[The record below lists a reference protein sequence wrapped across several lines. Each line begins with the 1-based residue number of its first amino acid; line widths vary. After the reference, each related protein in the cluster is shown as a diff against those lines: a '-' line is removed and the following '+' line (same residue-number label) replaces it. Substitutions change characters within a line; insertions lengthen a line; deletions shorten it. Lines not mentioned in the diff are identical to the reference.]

1 MIHDPALLDFLS
13 SLPQDSFDGA
23 VHRVTRKTADPTA
36 FSYSGGRW
44 APPELNEGSCSI
56 LYTSMEEKGAIAEVA
71 SYLSM
76 LTPVPTKSL
85 QAYTLSVAASK
96 TLRLG
101 IGSLR
106 DVGISPSAFPQRNYA
121 KTKLVGAALNFLGL
135 DGLIAP
141 SARWNCDNLMIFQSN
156 HSLDAKLEV
165 ASNREVPFEEWSSL
179 TSEISLAE
187 KRFGS

>member
-56 LYTSMEEKGAIAEVA
+56 LYTSMEEKG
-71 SYLSM
+71 
-76 LTPVPTKSL
+76 
-85 QAYTLSVAASK
+85 ASK